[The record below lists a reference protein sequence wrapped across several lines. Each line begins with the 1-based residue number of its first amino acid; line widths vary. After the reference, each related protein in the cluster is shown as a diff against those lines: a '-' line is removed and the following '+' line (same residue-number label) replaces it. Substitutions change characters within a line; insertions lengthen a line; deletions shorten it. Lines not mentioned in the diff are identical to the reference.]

1 MCKNFICLGSTDSE
15 TTRLDQKITLRI
27 SIASAAYGKLQEKT
41 VKKSTCQYKVYRAVV
56 LRKLLCGE
64 KTWTMY

>member
-27 SIASAAYGKLQEKT
+27 SIASAAYGKLQEKDC
-41 VKKSTCQYKVYRAVV
+41 KEINLSI
-56 LRKLLCGE
+56 
-64 KTWTMY
+64 